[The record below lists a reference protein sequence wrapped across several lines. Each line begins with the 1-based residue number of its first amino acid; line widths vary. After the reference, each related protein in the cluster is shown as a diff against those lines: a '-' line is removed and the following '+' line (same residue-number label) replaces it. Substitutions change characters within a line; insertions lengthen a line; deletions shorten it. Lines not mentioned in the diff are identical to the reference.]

1 MVCTKDNVKD
11 IMIDGLHPSREI
23 RPDLA
28 EEILAEAIKDRDD
41 ESGMDMN
48 PEEGNM

>member
-1 MVCTKDNVKD
+1 
-11 IMIDGLHPSREI
+11 MIDGLHPSREI

-28 EEILAEAIKDRDD
+28 EEIFAEAIKDQDD
-41 ESGMDMN
+41 DSGVNMN